1 MALAIKGSRP
11 LRAATWFTSAAAAIL
26 VGLAAGADLTRR
38 ISGDHARKATIVL
51 AGLAVLATV
60 IAGAAD

>member
-1 MALAIKGSRP
+1 M
-11 LRAATWFTSAAAAIL
+11 FTSAAAAIL
-26 VGLAAGADLTRR
+26 VGPAAGGYLTRR

-51 AGLAVLATV
+51 AGLAALATV